1 MTTPDLGITAEKTT
15 LTIKDLQNQLGQR
28 PELKLQ
34 TLTDLEQDP
43 KLESIQKALEITSK
57 YQAHNSLE
65 ATDPQTIREDLLMLS
80 ALNINIAEITGL
92 TASRAA
98 NMDDALKLDRAK
110 THLELKNLKES
121 LTSEGKKVQAS
132 EKDIEA
138 VARVRAQDI
147 LEIIASSRTT
157 AEYAKFAYYSIS
169 KFGDV
174 LEAAASKM
182 LYTENKNVTIN

>member
-1 MTTPDLGITAEKTT
+1 MTTPDLGTTAEKTT

-34 TLTDLEQDP
+34 TLTDLEEDP
-43 KLESIQKALEITSK
+43 KLQSIKKALEITIK
-57 YQAHNSLE
+57 YQTHNALE
-65 ATDPQTIREDLLMLS
+65 TTDPQTIREDLLMLS
-80 ALNINIAEITGL
+80 ALNINIAEITGI

-121 LTSEGKKVQAS
+121 LTNEGKKVQAS

-147 LEIIASSRTT
+147 LELIAASRTT

-182 LYTENKNVTIN
+182 LYTENRNVTIN